1 MISPRTARISRVFV
15 IIAALVGSLLL
26 APISVAAHPSN
37 TAGWSLTLKLANG
50 PSLTYR
56 ASAAPIFTGILTAP
70 SGASVDNMALAID
83 VAGMTT
89 LNPNAL
95 QQTSSTTYSY
105 TASTDWS
112 QLSAGTLTATAY
124 YSTNATSSPLTF
136 TVKKDTTSLECQ
148 IASVAGHVT
157 APNTALT
164 VTVVP
169 QATYAGIGPGDGTYT
184 IDFLDAHGVTVSTFP
199 NLSMDSQSHL
209 SGVTAPAQYG
219 VYKMTC
225 AYSGTQDL
233 APAQGNTQT
242 FIVSQEQALS
252 GAQLYTNPTT
262 MQNNQK
268 WQAYVV
274 LNGQTGGPTPTGSI
288 GIDIPGCKTYTIPVG
303 SNGET
308 LAQLS
313 PITGCPPYA
322 GIYVSYSGDPYYK
335 DNVFTFP
342 LTNPAIPASVLG
354 SASGS
359 ASGSTPTST
368 GQGQTSQGQITP
380 TSGSQDSSTATA
392 TATSAS
398 LGSSGSVDAFTTTQ
412 SSGGNSMLWLLIVV
426 LVIVLLG
433 GGVGA
438 FFLVSRRAKITAHG
452 TNPTSDPA
460 SIQPRWPQH
469 RNDRNLAD
477 GDLPHSNGWPPY
489 NQ

>member
-1 MISPRTARISRVFV
+1 MD
-15 IIAALVGSLLL
+15 
-26 APISVAAHPSN
+26 
-37 TAGWSLTLKLANG
+37 WSL
-50 PSLTYR
+50 
-56 ASAAPIFTGILTAP
+56 
-70 SGASVDNMALAID
+70 
-83 VAGMTT
+83 
-89 LNPNAL
+89 
-95 QQTSSTTYSY
+95 
-105 TASTDWS
+105 
-112 QLSAGTLTATAY
+112 LSAGTLTATAY
-124 YSTNATSSPLTF
+124 YGDDITSSPLTF

-148 IASVAGHVT
+148 LAYIASKVT
-157 APNTALT
+157 APNTALIMR
-164 VTVVP
+164 VSP

-184 IDFLDAHGVTVSTFP
+184 IGILDSHGVTVSTFP
-199 NLSMDSQSHL
+199 NLSMDSGGMV

-219 VYKMTC
+219 VYKVTC

-242 FIVSQEQALS
+242 LIISQEQALS

-288 GIDIPGCKTYTIPVG
+288 SIEIPGCKTYSFPVG

-308 LAQLS
+308 LAQLP

-322 GIYVSYSGDPYYK
+322 GIFVSYSGDPYYK
-335 DNVFTFP
+335 ENGFSFP

-359 ASGSTPTST
+359 TPTSS

-380 TSGSQDSSTATA
+380 TSDSQASSVTATA
-392 TATSAS
+392 TPAP
-398 LGSSGSVDAFTTTQ
+398 LGNSGSVDAFTSTQ
-412 SSGGNSMLWLLIVV
+412 SSGGNSILWLLIVV

-433 GGVGA
+433 GGVGV
-438 FFLVSRRAKITAHG
+438 FILVSRRAKLTAHG
-452 TNPTSDPA
+452 TNRTLTPA
-460 SIQPRWPQH
+460 SMQPRWPQQ
-469 RNDRNLAD
+469 RNDRNLTGAD
-477 GDLPHSNGWPPY
+477 MPHDNGWPPY